1 MRRRAFSLLMGLF
14 GAVAMLLV
22 APPLGFTA
30 DPDLIFA
37 VVLKISKDKK
47 QVTAQVSAG
56 STTSESLLIPS
67 EGVLD
72 NLIWRKLEICH
83 AVRAEAFKVPEGY
96 RLVSIKA
103 LDAGMLPMTLQ
114 GIAGDCLIKKALE
127 YAPLVD

>member
-1 MRRRAFSLLMGLF
+1 MTARRS
-14 GAVAMLLV
+14 
-22 APPLGFTA
+22 PPLLIGTMLAVLLTPTLGSTA

-47 QVTAQVSAG
+47 QVTAQVATG
-56 STTSESLLIPS
+56 TTTIESLLIPG
-67 EGVLD
+67 EATLD
-72 NLIWRKLEICH
+72 NPIWKKLEICH
-83 AVRAEAFKVPEGY
+83 ALRAEAFKVPDGY

-114 GIAGDCLIKKALE
+114 SIAGDCLIKKALE